1 MIPSALAAQL
11 EQGLRDFLR
20 SSFDATTPG
29 FDTAIERLLDEPG
42 QLIKGPS
49 IQVALPF
56 VRGSR
61 PDWFPKVPLP
71 FTPHRHQEAA
81 FARLGGQHKKSTLIA
96 TGTGSG
102 KSESFLW
109 PILAHCEAHAS
120 QPGIK
125 AILIYPMNA
134 LATDQ
139 ALRVARA
146 IHGNPHLKG
155 KVRSGLYIGDDGG
168 GGRTFSEMGPDH
180 VITDRDAM
188 QRAPP
193 DILLTNYKMLDYL
206 MVRPRDR
213 NLWKGSTEGALR
225 FLVVDEIHTFDGAQ
239 GTDLACLIRRL
250 KARLRVEPGKLCC
263 IGTSATL
270 GGPEAGL
277 ALREYATQVFGEPF
291 DEDAIVG
298 EVRQSPTEFFG
309 DSMITL
315 FEAPGP
321 DDLEVLDLAAF
332 KRPEDYLRA
341 QARLWLG
348 EELEGEPETD
358 KWAVALGARLR
369 EHATLRNLLVRVSGA
384 PKDLSELVSDLG
396 RAMPAFR
403 KHPALG
409 RRALVSFLSLVSWA
423 RVWREELP
431 AVAEAREA
439 EGKPRPV
446 DPFLQVRVQLWQREM
461 RRMVANLGEK
471 EKGYEPRL
479 RFHDD
484 LTLSEQRQHLPVI
497 HCRDCGAMGWATLHR
512 AEDPNSYR
520 IDLKSFYNAF
530 FAYEPSPALRF
541 LFPFQESTREGHLL
555 GIERRVNVRS
565 LLCRPVEET
574 PCADDERDL
583 LEIAQVRD
591 GKTVKDCP
599 FCSARASLSLLGFQA
614 ATLTSVFIDQ
624 LFSSP
629 WNDDKK
635 LLAFS
640 DSVQDAS
647 HRAGFFGA
655 RTWRFNVRVALA
667 GFLKQR
673 APLSLAE
680 LAEAFPRS
688 LHDGS
693 PRSVVEFVG
702 RFIPVNLEW
711 LSDYDELREEDA
723 LPAGSDLPR
732 LIERRL
738 SWEVLEEFS
747 LRSRLGRSFSRSGFA
762 AVSIAKDQLDSAVAN
777 LLTRLH
783 QEVSWLRDLE
793 ETELRHFLLGM
804 LLHLRERGGV
814 LHHHLPEE
822 FLRTAGKNAFMFT
835 RLLFLPNLGSA
846 SRLPALLCN
855 RDQGRF
861 DVPGKPMTWY
871 ARWSQRTLG
880 AKRALFEP
888 QVVYDLVLD
897 ALTSARILACAEM
910 NQPIGHCW
918 GLNPE
923 ALQVSREATRLRCE
937 RCGHAATVPAEE
949 KWEGMACLS
958 ARCSGLMR
966 RTSERGRDYFAHL
979 YEHGEVARIVSAE
992 HTGLLARSVREE
1004 VEGRFKRSSGRQPWD
1019 PNLLSCTPT
1028 LEMGIDIG
1036 DLSSVVL
1043 CSVPPAQANY
1053 LQRIGR
1059 AGRRDG
1065 NALVLT
1071 IANARNHDLYF
1082 FEDPSE
1088 MMAGAVRPPGLYLDA
1103 SAVLERQLTAWCF
1116 DRWAEQVAS
1125 EAALPRKLQE
1135 VYPRLEEEAGGR
1147 FPHDL
1152 RAFIEEHR
1160 TELFSGFRKHFG
1172 SSLRPESITHLET
1185 FLKGD
1190 EQTKSGLVWRML
1202 VALHDEKRQ
1211 SEDYARQIRLLKDRI
1226 EREKA
1231 KPLDEAGKKY
1241 VEELEREQRALAGL
1255 RSQLNERDTLN
1266 FFTDEGLLPNYAFPE
1281 AAVRL
1286 RSIIWRKKSRDAEGY
1301 ETRTYEYD
1309 RPGEAALSE
1318 LAPDSVFYAGG
1329 RQVRID
1335 QVDIQASKVESW
1347 RFCDQCDHA
1356 APEVAGTMG
1365 ASCPSCGSAL
1375 WADSG
1380 RVLPL
1385 VRLRRVFAGASDRDS
1400 RVQDDRDDR
1409 IPTAYLRDT
1418 QVTFKDEAR
1427 TGAWVLGKESE
1438 PFGWEFLSS
1447 ATFREVNY
1455 GAYSSAGNK
1464 LTIGGLSAVRSGFNI
1479 CSKCGKLQDRGPQRP
1494 PKHAPSCTARNPKA
1508 EGNFIECVYLY
1519 REFDSEA
1526 VRILLPVVDFASQRE
1541 IQSLTAAIQT
1551 GLRLYFGGR
1560 VDHLRMTVETEPVN
1574 GSTLR
1579 RQYLVLYDAV
1589 PGGTGYFAEL
1599 VREPVHFFEL
1609 LERARKHLVECGCA
1623 ADPTRDGCYRCVFAY
1638 RSSYDMA
1645 DISRTTAV
1653 ALLSSILSRRASLEQ
1668 VRALSDVSIKGLA
1681 DSALERKFI
1690 EALRRAGTETRE
1702 SVLSQAFVKGKPGW
1716 RWQLGTR
1723 TWLIEPQRNHA
1734 PGDGLGVGLS
1744 IDFVFHPGEGGPRS
1758 ETPFAVFLDGW
1769 MYHSERVAKDM
1780 LQRMAAKASA
1790 RYVVWSFT
1798 WDDVTRAIDG
1808 KTAGDVPLLVSPS
1821 PEVLS
1826 RFMAQFG
1833 LPATADYVL
1842 GLSSLQLFIARLAGE
1857 VDARAL
1863 RMLGGVLLLSS
1874 LKPLAEEKW
1883 RRELEAS
1890 VPESLHHLLEF
1901 GPRPLLGD
1909 VAPAASSFPCTR
1921 LLAMPQADLRA
1932 GFEALGHGG
1941 ELSALRAAF
1950 VLGQADDEKDRERA
1964 WAALLRT
1971 SNVLAELPG
1980 TLLFLARPEADE
1992 LDYSALTSLLGPRP
2006 GRSSPWASIRDEVAA
2021 EFHPLVERLEST
2033 QAKQPEVGIELP
2045 DARGR
2050 AGAVLAELAW
2060 EEARVA
2066 VLEDGVRAGAEA
2078 RVAEG
2083 WLLFSLG
2090 ELTNSLAPL
2099 LEALAARGGMES

>member
-1 MIPSALAAQL
+1 MIPSALATQL

-42 QLIKGPS
+42 RLLKGPS
-49 IQVALPF
+49 VQVALPF
-56 VRGSR
+56 VRGTR

-81 FARLGGQHKKSTLIA
+81 FARLGGQHKKSTLVA

-155 KVRSGLYIGDDGG
+155 KVRAGLYIGDDGSG
-168 GGRTFSEMGPDH
+168 QTFSEMGADH
-180 VITDRDAM
+180 LITDRDAM

-213 NLWKGSTEGALR
+213 NLWKGSTTGSLR
-225 FLVVDEIHTFDGAQ
+225 FLAVDEIHTFDGAQ

-270 GGPEAGL
+270 GGPEAGA

-291 DEDAIVG
+291 GEDSIVG

-315 FEAPGP
+315 FDAPGA
-321 DDLEVLDLAAF
+321 DDLEILDLATF
-332 KRPEDYLRA
+332 KRPVDYLRA

-348 EELEGEPETD
+348 EELEGDPETD
-358 KWAVALGARLR
+358 EWAVALGARLR
-369 EHATLRNLLVRVSGA
+369 EHATLRNVLSRVSGA
-384 PKDLSELVSDLG
+384 PRDLSELVSDLG
-396 RAMPAFR
+396 RAMPSFR
-403 KHPALG
+403 KHPELG
-409 RRALVSFLSLVSWA
+409 RRALVSFLSLASWA

-431 AVAEAREA
+431 AVAEARAA

-471 EKGYEPRL
+471 HEEYKPRL

-484 LTLSEQRQHLPVI
+484 LTHSEQREHLPVI
-497 HCRDCGAMGWATLHR
+497 HCRDCGSMGWATLHR

-530 FAYEPSPALRF
+530 FAHEPSPDLRF
-541 LFPFQESTREGHLL
+541 LFPVKESAQEGPPL

-565 LLCRPVEET
+565 LLSRPVEES

-583 LEIAQVRD
+583 LEIVQVRD

-599 FCSARASLSLLGFQA
+599 FCAARASLSLLGFQA

-635 LLAFS
+635 LLTFS

-667 GFLKQR
+667 GFLKKR
-673 APLSLAE
+673 GPLSLAE
-680 LAEAFPRS
+680 LADEFPRS

-702 RFIPVNLEW
+702 RFIPANLEW
-711 LSDYDELREEDA
+711 LSEYDELREDGA
-723 LPAGSDLPR
+723 LPEGTDLPQ

-738 SWEVLEEFS
+738 SWEVFEEFG

-762 AVSIAKDQLDSAVAN
+762 SVGVAKDRLDGAVAD
-777 LLTRLH
+777 LLTRLP
-783 QEVSWLRDLE
+783 QEVGWLRDLE
-793 ETELRHFLLGM
+793 EMELRRFLLGM

-814 LHHHLPEE
+814 LHPHLPDE
-822 FLRTAGKNAFMFT
+822 FLRTAGKSAFMFT
-835 RLLFLPNLGSA
+835 RIPFLPNLGSA
-846 SRLPALLCN
+846 SRLPALLCD

-861 DVPGKPMTWY
+861 DKPGEPKTWY

-880 AKRALFEP
+880 ARRPLFEP
-888 QVVYDLVLD
+888 QVVYELVLD
-897 ALTSARILACAEM
+897 ALTRARILACTNM
-910 NQPIGHCW
+910 TQPIGHCW
-918 GLNPE
+918 GLHPE
-923 ALQVSREATRLRCE
+923 ALRVSREATRLRCE
-937 RCGHAATVPAEE
+937 RCGHTATVPGEE
-949 KWEGMACLS
+949 EEWEGMACLS
-958 ARCSGLMR
+958 ARCAGLMR
-966 RTSERGRDYFAHL
+966 PSSERGQDYFAHL
-979 YEHGEVARIVSAE
+979 YENGEVARIVAAE
-992 HTGLLARSVREE
+992 HTGLLARSVRED
-1004 VEGRFKRSSGRQPWD
+1004 VERRFKHASGRQPWD

-1082 FEDPSE
+1082 FEDPNE

-1116 DRWAEQVAS
+1116 DRWAEQVPS
-1125 EAALPRKLQE
+1125 ESALPRKLQE
-1135 VYPRLEEEAGGR
+1135 VYPRLEEESGGR

-1152 RAFIEEHR
+1152 RTFIEEHR
-1160 TELFSGFRKHFG
+1160 TELLANFREHFAAC
-1172 SSLRPESITHLET
+1172 LRPESLAHLEV

-1231 KPLDEAGKKY
+1231 KPLDEEGKKY

-1286 RSIIWRKKSRDAEGY
+1286 RSVIWRKKSRDADGY

-1335 QVDIQASKVESW
+1335 QVDMQASKIESW

-1356 APEVAGTMG
+1356 AQEVAGTMG
-1365 ASCPSCGSAL
+1365 ASCPSCGSPL

-1385 VRLRRVFAGASDRDS
+1385 VRLRQVFAGTSDRNS

-1418 QVTFKDEAR
+1418 QVTFKDEDR
-1427 TGAWVLGKESE
+1427 TGAWVLGQESE
-1438 PFGWEFLSS
+1438 PFGWEFLAS
-1447 ATFREVNY
+1447 ATFREINY
-1455 GAYSSAGNK
+1455 GAHSSTGNK
-1464 LTIGGLSAVRSGFNI
+1464 LTIGGHNAVRSGFNI
-1479 CSKCGKLQDRGPQRP
+1479 CSKCGKLQDRGLHRP

-1508 EGNFIECVYLY
+1508 EGNFLECVYLY

-1526 VRILLPVVDFASQRE
+1526 VRILLPVVDFASERD
-1541 IQSLTAAIQT
+1541 IQSLIAAIQT

-1560 VDHLRMTVETEPVN
+1560 VDHLRMTVETEPVD
-1574 GSTLR
+1574 GSMLR

-1599 VREPVHFFEL
+1599 VRDPAHFFKL
-1609 LERARKHLVECGCA
+1609 LERARTHLVECGCA
-1623 ADPTRDGCYRCVFAY
+1623 TDPTRDGCYRCVFAY

-1653 ALLSSILSRRASLEQ
+1653 SLLSSILSRRSSLEQ

-1690 EALRRAGTETRE
+1690 EALRRAGTETRP

-1723 TWLIEPQRNHA
+1723 SWLIEPQRNHA
-1734 PGDGLGVGLS
+1734 PGDGFGVGLS
-1744 IDFVFHPGEGGPRS
+1744 IDFVFHPGEGVPKG

-1798 WDDVTRAIDG
+1798 WDDVTRAIDA
-1808 KTAGDVPLLVSPS
+1808 KPNGDIPLLVSP
-1821 PEVLS
+1821 PQNVLS
-1826 RFMAQFG
+1826 GFTAQLG
-1833 LPATADYVL
+1833 LPATAGHAL
-1842 GLSSLQLFIARLAGE
+1842 GLSSMELFIARLAGE
-1857 VDARAL
+1857 VDARTL
-1863 RMLGGVLLLSS
+1863 RVLGGALLLSS
-1874 LKPLAEEKW
+1874 LKPLKEDAW
-1883 RRELEAS
+1883 HLALEAS
-1890 VPESLHHLLEF
+1890 VPERLHHLLEP
-1901 GPRPLLGD
+1901 GSKQLVGE
-1909 VAPAASSFPCTR
+1909 VAPATPSFPCTR
-1921 LLAMPQADLRA
+1921 LVVSPQADIKA
-1932 GFEALGHGG
+1932 EFQALGHGMG
-1941 ELSALRAAF
+1941 LSALRAAF

-1971 SNVLAELPG
+1971 SNMLAELPG

-1992 LDYSALTSLLGPRP
+1992 LDYSPLTSLLGPRP
-2006 GRSSPWASIRDEVAA
+2006 ATTSPWAPTRDEVAT
-2021 EFHPLVERLEST
+2021 EFRPLIDGLEST
-2033 QAKQPEVGIELP
+2033 RAMLPEVGIELP

-2050 AGAVLAELAW
+2050 AGTVLAELAW
-2060 EEARVA
+2060 EAARVA
-2066 VLEDGVRAGAEA
+2066 VLEDGMRAGAEA

-2090 ELTNSLAPL
+2090 ELATSLAPL
-2099 LEALAARGGMES
+2099 LEALNARGGMES